1 MSLCVLCGLHS
12 VVCGLPNR
20 THVSLTHRAHRLEL
34 WTVNAHVLA
43 VWRSGDRRETAIALC
58 KTESETHGDSHRSH
72 CCDLRVAPGVKS
84 SLYINNRQ
92 PYTEAYRM
100 CASGTPGKLRKPAL
114 VIFFLTS
121 SFMYNKYKDLSMD
134 VWSLASWNGP
144 YNLCVVPLLTRRPR
158 RNS

>member
-12 VVCGLPNR
+12 VICGLPNR

-34 WTVNAHVLA
+34 WTVNAHVA
-43 VWRSGDRRETAIALC
+43 VWRSGDWRETAITLC

-92 PYTEAYRM
+92 PYGSLSNVLRNPRKTPEA
-100 CASGTPGKLRKPAL
+100 CACHL
-114 VIFFLTS
+114 VL
-121 SFMYNKYKDLSMD
+121 D
-134 VWSLASWNGP
+134 
-144 YNLCVVPLLTRRPR
+144 
-158 RNS
+158 